1 MIAGKREGLLGRVLG
16 EQAGSKPGDLKSGG
30 WRRRIPLETP
40 TLISGRVGMNWVGL
54 LVSMALLVTQVGL
67 GAIRP
72 AAAQELLLTIEP

>member
-1 MIAGKREGLLGRVLG
+1 
-16 EQAGSKPGDLKSGG
+16 
-30 WRRRIPLETP
+30 
-40 TLISGRVGMNWVGL
+40 MNWVGL